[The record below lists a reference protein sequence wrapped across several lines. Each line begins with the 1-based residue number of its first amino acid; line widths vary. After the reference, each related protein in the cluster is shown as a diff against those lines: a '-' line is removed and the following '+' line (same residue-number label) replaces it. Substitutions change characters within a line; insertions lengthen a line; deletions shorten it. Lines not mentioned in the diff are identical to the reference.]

1 MKDRPDVKEGQKR
14 GGKSMAKNRPITMNV
29 HIASP
34 PAEAPVGLLSRCLF
48 GTSIEDLAVEIA
60 RNSGG
65 KWDGVYAEG

>member
-1 MKDRPDVKEGQKR
+1 
-14 GGKSMAKNRPITMNV
+14 MAKNRPITMNV

-34 PAEAPVGLLSRCLF
+34 PAEAPAGLLSRCLF